1 MISYYE
7 LLGMIKEGK
16 QPKKVKYD
24 DGIFE
29 WDDYD
34 YISSANYLSNYLNER
49 RMFDKN
55 IEIIEEDKY
64 IEELYISKNDITYPD
79 GAINDDEVVDCI
91 LEITSKIN
99 KLIKEVNKL
108 RKEDK

>member
-55 IEIIEEDKY
+55 IEIIEENEDIEEINY
-64 IEELYISKNDITYPD
+64 IEHLGVDLVKTLYD
-79 GAINDDEVVDCI
+79 
-91 LEITSKIN
+91 KIN
-99 KLIKEVNKL
+99 ELIREVNKL